1 MGQAK
6 GATSPN
12 MALAM
17 LFVVYTFN
25 FLDRQVLSIL
35 AQPIKLDLGLS
46 DGQVGALGGL
56 AFAMLF
62 STMAIPLGLLA
73 DRTGRVRVVGV
84 SLAVWSGFTVLCG
97 LAGNFTQI
105 FLFRLGVGVGEAGGV
120 APSYALITGY
130 FPPGRR
136 ARALAIYS
144 TGAPL
149 GIAIGV
155 LFGSAIAAAV
165 NWRLAF
171 IVLGLAGLLTAI
183 PYFFLMREPQE
194 TSSAEPVPAREVFR
208 RLAALP
214 LFWLLAFGAACS
226 SLAGYGLSFW
236 MPALVQRSYGLTL
249 VQTGQFIG
257 VLVLITGV
265 AGVLAGGFLGDRFG
279 NRDRSGYPLVGAW
292 AFAICG
298 PAFAAA
304 LFSPDPVWLFFLML
318 VPSGLAYM
326 WMAPVITTVQHL
338 VSPRERATASACYL
352 LVNNSIGLGLGPLA
366 VGSLSDYLAP
376 AHGTESLR
384 LAMVAVACFYPI
396 AALLMFIAAPR
407 VRAAWQD

>member
-1 MGQAK
+1 
-6 GATSPN
+6 

-46 DGQVGALGGL
+46 DSQVGALGGL
-56 AFAMLF
+56 AFAMLY

-73 DRTGRVRVVGV
+73 DRTGRVRVVGI
-84 SLAVWSGFTVLCG
+84 SLAVWSGFTALCG
-97 LAGNFTQI
+97 LAGNFTQL
-105 FLFRLGVGVGEAGGV
+105 FLYRLGVGVGEAGGV
-120 APSYALITGY
+120 APSYALIAGY

-144 TGAPL
+144 AGAPL

-165 NWRLAF
+165 NWRVAF
-171 IVLGLAGLLTAI
+171 IALGLAGLLTAI
-183 PYFFLMREPQE
+183 PYFLLMREPVE
-194 TSSAEPVPAREVFR
+194 TSTAEPVPARVVFR
-208 RLAALP
+208 RLAVMP
-214 LFWLLAFGAACS
+214 VFWLLAFGAAFS

-236 MPALVQRSYGLTL
+236 MPALAQRSYGLTL
-249 VQTGQFIG
+249 VQTGQFVG
-257 VLVLITGV
+257 LSVLITGV
-265 AGVLAGGFLGDRFG
+265 TGVLTGGWLGDRFG
-279 NRDRSGYPLVGAW
+279 NRDRSGYPLVGGW

-298 PAFAAA
+298 PTFAIA
-304 LFSPDPVWLFFLML
+304 LFSPDPVWLFVSLL
-318 VPSGLAYM
+318 VPSSLAYM

-352 LVNNSIGLGLGPLA
+352 LINNSVGLGLGPLV
-366 VGSLSDYLAP
+366 VGKLSDMLAP
-376 AHGTESLR
+376 THGTESLR
-384 LAMVAVACFYPI
+384 LAMVAVAGSYVI
-396 AALLMFIAAPR
+396 AAVLMFLAAPR